1 MKLLFVSLGIFIID
15 QLSKLFVKGFSIP
28 FLNLNHPGMYPG
40 QSIPIVGDLFSITFV
55 ENPGIAFGIDFG
67 SNFKFLISIF
77 TIAATIGLLI
87 YFYYIR
93 EKSFGMRLSIAII
106 IGGAFGNLIDR
117 IFYGYIYGYS
127 SLFYGKVVDFFDFRI
142 FNLFLFNRTF
152 GNYIFNIA
160 DMAVTVGVI
169 LLLFNFRKST
179 ADNTAPISTW
189 AGQNGKEPIRHL
201 PDFVENKD

>member
-15 QLSKLFVKGFSIP
+15 QVSKLLVKGFSIP
-28 FLNLNHPGMYPG
+28 FLNIFHAGMHPGQRISVIG
-40 QSIPIVGDLFSITFV
+40 NLFSITFV

-67 SNFKFLISIF
+67 SNFKLLISIF
-77 TIAATIGLLI
+77 SIAATIGLLV
-87 YFYYIR
+87 YFYHIR
-93 EKSFGMRLSIAII
+93 GRSFSLRLSIAII

-117 IFYGYIYGYS
+117 TLYGFFYGYS

-142 FNLFLFNRTF
+142 FNLFLFNKTF
-152 GNYIFNIA
+152 GNYIFNVA

-169 LLLFNFRKST
+169 LLLFNFHRRSS
-179 ADNTAPISTW
+179 DDIV
-189 AGQNGKEPIRHL
+189 KETVAQM